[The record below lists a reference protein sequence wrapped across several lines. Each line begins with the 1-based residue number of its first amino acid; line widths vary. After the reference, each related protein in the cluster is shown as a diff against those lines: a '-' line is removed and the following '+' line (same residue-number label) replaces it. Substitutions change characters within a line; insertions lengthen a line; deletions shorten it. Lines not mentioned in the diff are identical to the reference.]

1 MNHTTAAQYGIKRF
15 LRMYPVYWVAILI
28 TFPLVTYLLPSRSVS
43 VKEMITNF
51 TMLQGFIGAGNV
63 DGAYWTLQ
71 HELSFYIIIGMIIF
85 LKFNKH
91 IEKLCVTWVI
101 TRIVLL
107 TLPDILLFNYM
118 RKAFRL
124 FFWGNTYG
132 HMFISGAILRCIEIR
147 LLNQQKMNKNRLW
160 LCVLS
165 LALLCCVILQFY
177 FFSFTYGVIYAA
189 FLILIIV
196 AIYANKR
203 IIELPSKVMKILKP
217 VLFIASIS
225 YPLYLIHQNIGYIII
240 KNMEK
245 IGLTSEIWLVV
256 PIMLMI
262 GLASILNRVV
272 EEPCAKLAKQLCKKI
287 SAGNK

>member
-1 MNHTTAAQYGIKRF
+1 
-15 LRMYPVYWVAILI
+15 
-28 TFPLVTYLLPSRSVS
+28 
-43 VKEMITNF
+43 
-51 TMLQGFIGAGNV
+51 MLGNV

-107 TLPDILLFNYM
+107 ILPDILLFNYM

-124 FFWGNTYG
+124 LLGGNTYG

-196 AIYANKR
+196 AIYANKKNYR
-203 IIELPSKVMKILKP
+203 TAVKGNEDSKTSSFYCIDIIPIVFDSSK
-217 VLFIASIS
+217 
-225 YPLYLIHQNIGYIII
+225 YWLYYYQKYGENRFDKRNLACCTYNVNDWIGIYF
-240 KNMEK
+240 E
-245 IGLTSEIWLVV
+245 
-256 PIMLMI
+256 
-262 GLASILNRVV
+262 
-272 EEPCAKLAKQLCKKI
+272 
-287 SAGNK
+287 